1 MSTLNELVSQTAAQ
15 AAAHEGRIA
24 ALESSRKGKDI
35 WDIISAL
42 SPAVTGIV
50 LLLIGYGLKD
60 SVDQAMKREEL
71 HLSSVKDMQE
81 ALVVLEKPDI
91 TKETS
96 VGTSLT
102 LAAFGHY
109 AVPSLLMVLD
119 NGDEVRSPAAEE
131 ALRAIA
137 LNEPQAVCDS
147 MLRVLSNRSRRFIWL
162 THLAALRLLG
172 DASCDGGT
180 TVLKE
185 YSRALDGVKD
195 DLAAFASTVSD
206 RVPPDTTSVAA
217 LKTQLA
223 KTQALLVQ
231 TSKHP

>member
-1 MSTLNELVSQTAAQ
+1 MSTLNELVSQTAAH

-131 ALRAIA
+131 ALR
-137 LNEPQAVCDS
+137 
-147 MLRVLSNRSRRFIWL
+147 
-162 THLAALRLLG
+162 
-172 DASCDGGT
+172 
-180 TVLKE
+180 
-185 YSRALDGVKD
+185 
-195 DLAAFASTVSD
+195 
-206 RVPPDTTSVAA
+206 
-217 LKTQLA
+217 
-223 KTQALLVQ
+223 
-231 TSKHP
+231 